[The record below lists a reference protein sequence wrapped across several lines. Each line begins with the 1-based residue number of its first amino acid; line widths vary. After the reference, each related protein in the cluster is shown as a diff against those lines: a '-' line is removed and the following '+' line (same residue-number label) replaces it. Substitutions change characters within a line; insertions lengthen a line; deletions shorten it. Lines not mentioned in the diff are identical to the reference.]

1 MSNVDL
7 VYASEVEEFFYEDDD
22 IPVSEGQLVGV
33 DVYFNGSVDLVL
45 LDDIYWR
52 LNDEE
57 IKEKRA

>member
-33 DVYFNGSVDLVL
+33 DVYFNGRVDLVL
-45 LDDIYWR
+45 LDDVYWR